1 MEIKFKEALMRVV
14 AVVNQKG
21 GAGKT
26 TTVMNLAAVAAQSS
40 KVLVVDADPQGSVTM
55 WATNAEELP
64 EKEQLQFDVATET
77 DPEALTQMRDL
88 DYDTVF
94 VDTPGNLE
102 NIQVLKAI
110 VGQSDFIV
118 LPTEATPLALL
129 PLVYTYE
136 KIVQPFGL
144 DYRVVITKADSRSPQ
159 DALDAQEMLRE
170 QGILVCNSFVRAYK
184 AHERAPMYGTVV
196 TSYEKTRNSEK
207 ATMDY
212 KDVALEL
219 FSLWAKTRKG

>member
-1 MEIKFKEALMRVV
+1 MRVV

-77 DPEALTQMRDL
+77 DPEALKQMRDL

-102 NIQVLKAI
+102 NTKVLQAI
-110 VGQSDFIV
+110 VSQCDFIV
-118 LPTEATPLALL
+118 MPTEATPLALL
-129 PLVYTYE
+129 PLVYTFE

-170 QGILVCNSFVRAYK
+170 QGILVCNSLVRAYK

-196 TSYEKTRNSEK
+196 TSYEKTRNAEK

-219 FSLWAKTRKG
+219 FNLWAKTGKG